1 MITMPLS
8 SHIKNHQINGIDGV
22 KASPS
27 VATAALCL
35 GICLGW

>member
-8 SHIKNHQINGIDGV
+8 SHINNHQINGIDGV

-27 VATAALCL
+27 ATTAALCL
-35 GICLGW
+35 GIWLG